1 MKDYVRQ
8 VYEEGLRRSVYVPLK
23 KKIDKKT
30 KGSTN
35 KFLTNLVKIIYGII
49 ALVIAFLL
57 FYVAYPF
64 N

>member
-1 MKDYVRQ
+1 MKDYIRQ
-8 VYEEGLRRSVYVPLK
+8 IYEEGLGRSVYVPLK
-23 KKIDKKT
+23 KIIDKKT

-35 KFLTNLVKIIYGII
+35 KFFTKLIKVIYGII
-49 ALVIAFLL
+49 ALVIAFVL

>member
-1 MKDYVRQ
+1 MKEYIKQ
-8 VYEEGLRRSVYVPLK
+8 IYEEGLGRSVYVPLK

-30 KGSTN
+30 KGNTN
-35 KFLTNLVKIIYGII
+35 KFLTKSIKVIYGIL
-49 ALVIAFLL
+49 ALIIAFLL

>member
-1 MKDYVRQ
+1 MKDYIRQ
-8 VYEEGLRRSVYVPLK
+8 VYEEGLGRSIYVPLK
-23 KKIDKKT
+23 KKIDNKT

-35 KFLTNLVKIIYGII
+35 KFLTKLVKIIYGII
-49 ALVIAFLL
+49 ALAIAFLL